1 GLQVFPRLSLAVD
14 EHERETPV
22 GRASTGVPGLDEMMC
37 GGIPTGDSVLVA
49 GPSGS
54 GKSVLATQ
62 FIAEGGQRG
71 EAGVLV
77 VFEEHPKEY
86 LHRADGLG
94 LNLRDMIEA
103 GTLEA

>member
-1 GLQVFPRLSLAVD
+1 
-14 EHERETPV
+14 
-22 GRASTGVPGLDEMMC
+22 
-37 GGIPTGDSVLVA
+37 VLVA

-62 FIAEGGQRG
+62 FIAEGAKQG

-86 LHRADGLG
+86 LTARMVSDSTCA
-94 LNLRDMIEA
+94 R
-103 GTLEA
+103 